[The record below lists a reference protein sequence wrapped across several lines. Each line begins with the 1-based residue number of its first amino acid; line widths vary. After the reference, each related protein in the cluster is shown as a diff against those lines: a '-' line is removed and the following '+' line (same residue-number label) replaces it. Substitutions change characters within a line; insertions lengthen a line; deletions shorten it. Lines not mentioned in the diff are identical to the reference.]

1 MTVKEELKI
10 SNDSIISQFKNH
22 LKEDINERILL
33 SGPFGSGKSTFINEF
48 EEINKKDFFFIKLYP
63 VNYSVS
69 SNEDIFELI
78 KFDILFELLTKYT
91 AEIQL
96 EKDDYTFWIR
106 SWMFLTNR
114 MEFFP
119 IFHSLLSM
127 HEKIGKPVADFL
139 SVMKKTISD
148 FKAYSD
154 EIKIDE
160 FQDVSDFMDSIIEKQ
175 GSPFEMDSTS
185 KFIFDIISNR
195 LKSDSKKV
203 VLVIDDLDRLDPDH
217 IFRLFNIFSAHT
229 HSITGENKFGFDKVV
244 FICDIEN
251 IRKIYKHKYGSG
263 VDFEGYIDKFYSTS
277 PFIFDNFIY
286 ISDILHNYI
295 EKINLFGC
303 DTKILNN
310 DSFKISLKVLL
321 KILLYYKKI
330 NLRTIVS
337 KFDFNIENNTIYSR
351 PNEKKTIQFESIII
365 FSILKDYLGGWSN
378 LETILKELSFI
389 NESNAFQ
396 NNNFGDNKLLLTNYD
411 IEILID
417 TFFLLLVMN
426 PDNNIFNSD
435 NYRDAKSYMSNEL
448 ERIFD
453 YEISNRNYMFYSY
466 NVKVTKDGTG
476 SKSYPNIYKFI
487 NNAFENLKKFD
498 IY

>member
-48 EEINKKDFFFIKLYP
+48 EEKNTDDFFFIKLYP

-91 AEIQL
+91 GEIQL
-96 EKDDYTFWIR
+96 EKDDYTFWLR
-106 SWMFLTNR
+106 SWMYLTNR

-139 SVMKKTISD
+139 SVMKDTVSD
-148 FKAYSD
+148 FKTYSD

-160 FQDVSDFMDSIIEKQ
+160 LQNVSVFMDSIIDQK

-185 KFIFDIISNR
+185 KFIYDIINNR
-195 LKSDSKKV
+195 LKNDSKQV

-251 IRKIYKHKYGSG
+251 IRKIYKHKYGAG
-263 VDFEGYIDKFYSTS
+263 VDFEGYIDKFYSTA
-277 PFIFDNFIY
+277 PFFFNNFNQ
-286 ISDILHNYI
+286 ISDVLYNYV
-295 EKINLFGC
+295 EKISVKNC
-303 DTKILNN
+303 DQEYIN
-310 DSFKISLKVLL
+310 SEWFKQSLKVLL
-321 KILLYYKKI
+321 KVLLLHKKI
-330 NLRTIVS
+330 SLREIVS
-337 KFDFNIENNTIYSR
+337 KKEFYIESNVIYKHPFNIKSNN
-351 PNEKKTIQFESIII
+351 FDSIIVL
-365 FSILKDYLGGWSN
+365 SVVKDFVNGWDN
-378 LETILKELSFI
+378 LYNVFENIYTENKHIEFT
-389 NESNAFQ
+389 ESN
-396 NNNFGDNKLLLTNYD
+396 FGENKLLITEVDITYFLGSLFILLIINPDTDIRSLKYGDYD
-411 IEILID
+411 EILIED
-417 TFFLLLVMN
+417 FNLNFRYSLYRKNYLYGSYVERVF
-426 PDNNIFNSD
+426 DN
-435 NYRDAKSYMSNEL
+435 RDGK
-448 ERIFD
+448 D
-453 YEISNRNYMFYSY
+453 
-466 NVKVTKDGTG
+466 KV
-476 SKSYPNIYKFI
+476 PNIYKFI
-487 NNAFENLKKFD
+487 LKSLDNLKKFD
-498 IY
+498 SY

>member
-48 EEINKKDFFFIKLYP
+48 EEKNIDDFFFIKLYP

-91 AEIQL
+91 DEIQL
-96 EKDDYTFWIR
+96 EKDDYTFWLR

-119 IFHSLLSM
+119 IFHSLLSL

-139 SVMKKTISD
+139 SVMKDTVTD

-160 FQDVSDFMDSIIEKQ
+160 LQDVSDFMDSIIEKQ

-195 LKSDSKKV
+195 LKSYSKKV
-203 VLVIDDLDRLDPDH
+203 VLVIDDLDRLDPEH

-229 HSITGENKFGFDKVV
+229 NSITGENKFGFDKVV

-251 IRKIYKHKYGSG
+251 IRKIYKHKYGAG
-263 VDFEGYIDKFYSTS
+263 VDFEGYIDKFYSTA
-277 PFIFDNFIY
+277 PFVYNNFNFI
-286 ISDILHNYI
+286 SDKLYDYI
-295 EKINLFGC
+295 EKINVTGC
-303 DTKILNN
+303 NQEYLKSDW
-310 DSFKISLKVLL
+310 FKLTLKNLL
-321 KILLYYKKI
+321 KILLFHKRI
-330 NLRTIVS
+330 SLREVVS
-337 KFDFNIENNTIYSR
+337 KKNFTVEKHVFYEHPHNISSN
-351 PNEKKTIQFESIII
+351 QFEAFVLLSVV
-365 FSILKDYLGGWSN
+365 KDYVNGWEN
-378 LETILKELSFI
+378 LFEIFKEI
-389 NESNAFQ
+389 KIYNEHVLYTKNR
-396 NNNFGDNKLLLTNYD
+396 FGENKLLITDIDLRYLIGSLFIFMVLNPNTELNKINFDGSYNQYIIKEFNLT
-411 IEILID
+411 
-417 TFFLLLVMN
+417 
-426 PDNNIFNSD
+426 
-435 NYRDAKSYMSNEL
+435 
-448 ERIFD
+448 FD
-453 YEISNRNYMFYSY
+453 YSLNRNGYNFYSF
-466 NVKVTKDGTG
+466 VDKVCNSESNKLE
-476 SKSYPNIYKFI
+476 SPNIYEFI
-487 NNAFENLKKFD
+487 FKILENLKKFD
-498 IY
+498 FY